1 MSKKH
6 TEYKYQRNNNYWDF
20 TRNMSPKQIKDFEE
34 KLKELEKN
42 RKLHDKYWKDHEST
56 DDSSSV
62 SNSTD

>member
-1 MSKKH
+1 MSKKR
-6 TEYKYQRNNNYWDF
+6 TKETYRKSNYYWDF
-20 TRNMSPKQIKDFEE
+20 TRNMSLEQIKEFEE

-56 DDSSSV
+56 DDSSSI